1 MFLVDTNVWL
11 ERLLNRERSE
21 EVGRFLAE
29 VPSSRLFLTD
39 FTLHSLGVILTRLK
53 KPEAFLLFIRD
64 LFVEGE
70 VGLLGLRPQEM
81 EHIIVT
87 MERYHLDFDDAYQY
101 TVAEK
106 HDLTIVSFDHD
117 FDQTE
122 RGRKT
127 PGEVLQS

>member
-1 MFLVDTNVWL
+1 
-11 ERLLNRERSE
+11 
-21 EVGRFLAE
+21 
-29 VPSSRLFLTD
+29 
-39 FTLHSLGVILTRLK
+39 LK
-53 KPEAFLLFIRD
+53 KPEAFLLFVRD
-64 LFVEGE
+64 LFIEGE

-101 TVAEK
+101 AVAEK
-106 HDLTIVSFDHD
+106 HDLTIVSFDCD
-117 FDQTE
+117 FDRTE

>member
-81 EHIIVT
+81 EHII
-87 MERYHLDFDDAYQY
+87 L
-101 TVAEK
+101 
-106 HDLTIVSFDHD
+106 
-117 FDQTE
+117 
-122 RGRKT
+122 
-127 PGEVLQS
+127 

>member
-53 KPEAFLLFIRD
+53 KPEALLLFVRD
-64 LFVEGE
+64 LFIEGGM
-70 VGLLGLRPQEM
+70 GLLGLRPQEM
-81 EHIIVT
+81 ENVMT
-87 MERYHLDFDDAYQY
+87 AMERYHLDFDDAYQY
-101 TVAEK
+101 AVAEK

-117 FDQTE
+117 FDRTE

>member
-1 MFLVDTNVWL
+1 MAGAASELGKVW
-11 ERLLNRERSE
+11 
-21 EVGRFLAE
+21 GGGAFPAE
-29 VPSSRLFLTD
+29 VPSSRLFPTD
-39 FTLHSLGVILTRLK
+39 FTLHSLGVILTRLR
-53 KPEAFLLFIRD
+53 KPGAFLLFVRD
-64 LFVEGE
+64 LFVGGE

-106 HDLTIVSFDHD
+106 HDLTIVSFDRD
-117 FDQTE
+117 FDRAE